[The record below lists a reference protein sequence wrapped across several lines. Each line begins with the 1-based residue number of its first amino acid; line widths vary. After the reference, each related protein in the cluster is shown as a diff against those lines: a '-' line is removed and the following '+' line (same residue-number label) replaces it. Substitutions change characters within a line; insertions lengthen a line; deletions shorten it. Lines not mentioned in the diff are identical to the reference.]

1 MNYFKQVLT
10 VTWWEY
16 TRFYK
21 LKNELIGIATFLAI
35 FLVFNFGSRFIS
47 KTFDTRHEIA
57 MLQNTDPLLA
67 EKLEARFDIKWV
79 SEDEI
84 SALKHQMEEEKEG
97 MLLRKQSDGSFVLFA
112 YKQSRRIPTLENLLH
127 EYTQLTR
134 LAASGIDK
142 TEFEFVMEPP
152 LLEAEYIYEPG
163 RGQRPVLAYFF
174 VGLMVMAI
182 FLSFAYQFTAITGE
196 KMLKITE
203 QIVSAIKPQVWM
215 DGKILGITL
224 TGLSSMIT
232 YIILSILGG
241 MVYFIVT
248 GASAAMII
256 DYLHVPAITLFL
268 AFTLMGILMWNAI
281 MAAIASIITDPNN
294 SGKSSLMMFPV
305 VFVILTF
312 AIIGEP
318 DSSLAVF
325 LSWFPLTSPSAMPIR
340 WVATEV
346 YWYEVLGSLIVL
358 TATFYFLR
366 KLAAKIFRITILISG
381 KEPTWTEVWKMAR
394 EK

>member
-35 FLVFNFGSRFIS
+35 FLIFNFGSRFIA

-57 MLQNTDPLLA
+57 ILQNTDPLLA
-67 EKLEARFDIKWV
+67 EKLESRFDIKWV

-84 SALKHQMEEEKEG
+84 PALKQQMEEEKEG
-97 MLLRKQSDGSFVLFA
+97 MLLTKGSDGSFVLFA
-112 YKQSRRIPTLENLLH
+112 YKESRRIPTLEGLLH
-127 EYTQLTR
+127 DYTQVTR

-152 LLEAEYIYEPG
+152 LLEAEYIYKPG

-248 GASAAMII
+248 GASASMII
-256 DYLHVPAITLFL
+256 DYLHVPAIMLFL

-305 VFVILTF
+305 IFVILTF